1 MSARFDGKVALVT
14 GATSGI
20 GRASAEVLAREGAD
34 VMVTGRSADS
44 AARTVLAIVEAGGS
58 ADIALGDIRD
68 PNLATSIV
76 AATRDRF
83 GSVDVLVNAAG
94 VIVRHDVVDT
104 SDEDW
109 RLVMGTNLDALFYVS
124 RAAVVA
130 MRQAGGG
137 SIVNIAS
144 NVGLVGTSGLAAYC
158 ASKGAVIS
166 LTRAM
171 ALDHATEKIRV
182 NAVCP
187 GSVDTPMLVSGR
199 AGRGVSDEEVF
210 AANISAIPQ
219 GRIPQPSEVAEAV
232 AFLASDASSHITGTA
247 IPVDGGYVAQ

>member
-44 AARTVLAIVEAGGS
+44 AATTVLAIVEAGGS

-130 MRQAGGG
+130 MTSRRQTRTA
-137 SIVNIAS
+137 
-144 NVGLVGTSGLAAYC
+144 LA
-158 ASKGAVIS
+158 
-166 LTRAM
+166 
-171 ALDHATEKIRV
+171 
-182 NAVCP
+182 P
-187 GSVDTPMLVSGR
+187 
-199 AGRGVSDEEVF
+199 
-210 AANISAIPQ
+210 
-219 GRIPQPSEVAEAV
+219 
-232 AFLASDASSHITGTA
+232 
-247 IPVDGGYVAQ
+247 